1 MVDTVSK
8 PANEK
13 MKETKKERVGTPLP
27 LPTASTSSTLATS
40 TQASTSTT
48 KHVPVKKR
56 SLRGQTPE
64 PEVDVVAEDDGQE
77 EEGPANRSERDPL
90 SEEIVKQLERGLPE
104 WPGLGPEGWM
114 GVVSSVGY
122 VVIGAHVKFN
132 LLAGAYNRYCGRH
145 QRSQRHTVS
154 MTS

>member
-8 PANEK
+8 RANEK

-27 LPTASTSSTLATS
+27 LPTASTSSSLPTSSQAT
-40 TQASTSTT
+40 TSAT
-48 KHVPVKKR
+48 KHIPAKQM

-64 PEVDVVAEDDGQE
+64 AEVDVVAEDDGHE

-114 GVVSSVGY
+114 GGVSSVGY
-122 VVIGAHVKFN
+122 VVIGAHITF
-132 LLAGAYNRYCGRH
+132 
-145 QRSQRHTVS
+145 
-154 MTS
+154 